1 MTWEI
6 AGVLVAAAGLCITL
20 IAAAITQTSKLT
32 EVCAILQRLEQRFD
46 DSQEKSRET
55 HKDLYD
61 KIGENKASIAAHD
74 VRITRL
80 ETKEGITNGDNV

>member
-6 AGVLVAAAGLCITL
+6 AGVLVAAAGLCVTL
-20 IAAAITQTSKLT
+20 IAAAITQTNKLT

-46 DSQEKSRET
+46 DSQEKSHET

-61 KIGENKASIAAHD
+61 KINENKDTLATHD
-74 VRITRL
+74 RRITRL
-80 ETKEGITNGDNV
+80 EAKEGITSGDNI